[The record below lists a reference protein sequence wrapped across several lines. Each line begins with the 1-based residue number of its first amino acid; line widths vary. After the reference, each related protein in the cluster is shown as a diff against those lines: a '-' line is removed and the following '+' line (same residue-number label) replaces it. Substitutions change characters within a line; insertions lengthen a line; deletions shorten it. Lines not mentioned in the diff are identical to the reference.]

1 MTAGTPSPTALDSL
15 AVDSLAVD
23 RERRTNN
30 FDAFRIAAALCVIIG
45 HSFVLTGRLDQ
56 SPSLGGVHL
65 EYLGVS
71 IFFVI
76 SGYLI
81 TGSWERSRSVGQY
94 VSSRAL
100 RIAPLL
106 FLVIL
111 LSTLLMGPIVTT
123 APDYFTNPQT
133 WRYLVNLVLL
143 PADGLPGVFDANPY
157 PGVVNGS
164 VWTLRAEVICYLV
177 VLLLGLLPRVPQ
189 LVGFSLFA
197 AGSMALVLLGPVTIA
212 GSSVSAAGGTWVYFA
227 IAALVRLLVPRS
239 ALRPAIAGIV
249 AVGWVIVAVVAPSI
263 ALPLLWLALP
273 YVVLSV
279 GLASTPGVRRAARFG
294 DLSYGLYLW
303 AFPVQQLVLL
313 AFGVLPLALDILV
326 VAVITA
332 TLAFGS
338 WHLLEKRA
346 LEARL
351 RLPWFRTAP
360 AASARPR

>member
-1 MTAGTPSPTALDSL
+1 MTAGATASADVA
-15 AVDSLAVD
+15 AV
-23 RERRTNN
+23 RRDNN
-30 FDAFRIAAALCVIIG
+30 FDALRIAAALCVIVG
-45 HSFVLTGRLDQ
+45 HAFALTGRHDQ
-56 SPSLGGVHL
+56 SPALGGVYL

-71 IFFVI
+71 VFFVI

-111 LSTLLMGPIVTT
+111 LSTFVLGPLVTT
-123 APDYFTNPQT
+123 LPTGDYLSSPQT
-133 WRYLVNLVLL
+133 WRYLINLVLL

-157 PGVVNGS
+157 PSVVNGS

-177 VLLLGLLPRVPQ
+177 VLLLGLLPRIPQ
-189 LVGFSLFA
+189 LIGFALFA
-197 AGSMALVLLGPVTIA
+197 AGSIALVLLAPVTIS
-212 GSSVSAAGGTWVYFA
+212 GSNVSAAGGTWVFFA

-239 ALRPAIAGIV
+239 ALRPGIAALVVVVWV
-249 AVGWVIVAVVAPSI
+249 AVAVAVPPLGI
-263 ALPLLWLALP
+263 PLLWLALP
-273 YVVLSV
+273 YVVLSI

-303 AFPVQQLVLL
+303 AFPVQQLVVLFL
-313 AFGVLPLALDILV
+313 GVLPLAVDIPL

-332 TLAFGS
+332 AFAFAS

-346 LEARL
+346 LQARF
-351 RLPWFRTAP
+351 RLPWFRETAT
-360 AASARPR
+360 SRQR

>member
-1 MTAGTPSPTALDSL
+1 MTAVPT
-15 AVDSLAVD
+15 VE

-30 FDAFRIAAALCVIIG
+30 FDAFRIAAALCVIVG
-45 HSFVLTGRLDQ
+45 HSFALTGRHGEA
-56 SPSLGGVHL
+56 PVIGGVTL

-111 LSTLLMGPIVTT
+111 LSTFVMGPLVTT
-123 APDYFTNPQT
+123 LTTGEYFTTAQT

-143 PADGLPGVFDANPY
+143 PADGLPGVFDGNPY
-157 PGVVNGS
+157 PSVVNGS

-189 LVGFSLFA
+189 LIGFAVFGL
-197 AGSMALVLLGPVTIA
+197 GSMALVLFGPVVVA

-227 IAALVRLLVPRS
+227 IAAVVRLLVPRR
-239 ALRPAIAGIV
+239 ALRPGIAAVIAVVWV
-249 AVGWVIVAVVAPSI
+249 AVTVAVPSI
-263 ALPLLWLALP
+263 ALPLLWVALP
-273 YVVLSV
+273 YIVLSI

-303 AFPVQQLVLL
+303 AFPVQQLVVL
-313 AFGVLPLALDILV
+313 AVGVLPLALDIPL

-332 TLAFGS
+332 ALAFGS

-346 LEARL
+346 LAARL
-351 RLPWFRTAP
+351 RLPWFKDP
-360 AASARPR
+360 ARRR

>member
-1 MTAGTPSPTALDSL
+1 MTAGLP
-15 AVDSLAVD
+15 AVD

-30 FDAFRIAAALCVIIG
+30 FDALRIAAALCVIVG
-45 HSFVLTGRLDQ
+45 HSFVLTGRVEQ

-71 IFFVI
+71 VFFVI

-81 TGSWERSRSVGQY
+81 SGSWERSRSIGQY

-111 LSTLLMGPIVTT
+111 LSAFVMGPLVTT

-143 PADGLPGVFDANPY
+143 PADGLPGVFDGNPY
-157 PGVVNGS
+157 PSVVNGS

-177 VLLLGLLPRVPQ
+177 VLLLGLLPRQAQ
-189 LVGFSLFA
+189 LIGFGAFA
-197 AGSMALVLLGPVTIA
+197 LGSMALVLLGPVVIA
-212 GSSVSAAGGTWVYFA
+212 GSNVSAAGGTWVYFA
-227 IAALVRLLVPRS
+227 LAALVRLLVPRS
-239 ALRPAIAGIV
+239 ALRPGIAALV
-249 AVGWVIVAVVAPSI
+249 AVGWVVAAVVAPSI
-263 ALPLLWLALP
+263 AIPLLWVALP
-273 YVVLSV
+273 YVLLSV

-303 AFPVQQLVLL
+303 AFPVQQLVVLW
-313 AFGVLPLALDILV
+313 FGVLPLWVDIPLVAALTGV
-326 VAVITA
+326 
-332 TLAFGS
+332 LAFAS

-346 LEARL
+346 LAARL
-351 RLPWFRTAP
+351 RLPWFREP
-360 AASARPR
+360 AHPR

>member
-1 MTAGTPSPTALDSL
+1 MTAGAVATA
-15 AVDSLAVD
+15 
-23 RERRTNN
+23 RRDNN
-30 FDAFRIAAALCVIIG
+30 FDAFRIAAALCVIVG
-45 HSFVLTGRLDQ
+45 HSFALTGRYGEA
-56 SPSLGGVHL
+56 PTLGGVHL

-71 IFFVI
+71 VFFVI
-76 SGYLI
+76 SGFLI

-111 LSTLLMGPIVTT
+111 LSTFVMGPLVTT
-123 APDYFTNPQT
+123 APGYFTDPET
-133 WRYLVNLVLL
+133 WRYLINLVLL
-143 PADGLPGVFDANPY
+143 PADGLPGVFDGNPY

-177 VLLLGLLPRVPQ
+177 VLLLGLLPRMPQ
-189 LVGFSLFA
+189 LIGFGLFT
-197 AGSMALVLLGPVTIA
+197 AGSIVLIAFEPVIVA
-212 GSSVSAAGGTWVYFA
+212 SSNVSAAGGTWVYFA

-239 ALRPAIAGIV
+239 ALRPGIAGIALLAWVVV
-249 AVGWVIVAVVAPSI
+249 ALVAPSAAI
-263 ALPLLWLALP
+263 PLLWLVLP

-303 AFPVQQLVLL
+303 AFPVQQLVVLF
-313 AFGVLPLALDILV
+313 FGVLPLALDIPL
-326 VAVITA
+326 VAVLTA
-332 TLAFGS
+332 LLALGS

-346 LEARL
+346 LDARL
-351 RLPWFRTAP
+351 RLPWFREP
-360 AASARPR
+360 ARQR

>member
-1 MTAGTPSPTALDSL
+1 MTVGSDSV
-15 AVDSLAVD
+15 AV
-23 RERRTNN
+23 ERARRDNN
-30 FDAFRIAAALCVIIG
+30 FDALRITAALCVIVG
-45 HSFVLTGRLDQ
+45 HSFILTGR
-56 SPSLGGVHL
+56 PGGPTFAGVAL

-81 TGSWERSRSVGQY
+81 TGSWERSRSIGQY

-111 LSTLLMGPIVTT
+111 LSALLMGPLVSTLSPG
-123 APDYFTNPQT
+123 AYFSDGGT

-143 PADGLPGVFDANPY
+143 PADGLPGVFGDVPY

-177 VLLLGLLPRVPQ
+177 VLLLGLLPRRAQ
-189 LVGFSLFA
+189 LAGFALFGVGAVVLVLA
-197 AGSMALVLLGPVTIA
+197 GPVIVAGSN
-212 GSSVSAAGGTWVYFA
+212 VSAAGGTWVYFA
-227 IAALVRLLVPRS
+227 IGALVRLVVPRE
-239 ALRPAIAGIV
+239 ALRVPV
-249 AVGWVIVAVVAPSI
+249 AVGVLVVWLVAAWLLPSI
-263 ALPLLWLALP
+263 AVPLAWIALP
-273 YVVLSV
+273 YVLLSF
-279 GLASTPGVRRAARFG
+279 GLASTPVLRRAARFG

-313 AFGVLPLALDILV
+313 TLGVLPWAINLV
-326 VAVITA
+326 VVVALTA
-332 TLAFGS
+332 ALAYAS

-346 LEARL
+346 LAARF
-351 RLPWFRTAP
+351 RLPWFS
-360 AASARPR
+360 AANRATTP